1 MSALAWVTGSGS
13 SRFTPGLPRL
23 QHLKV
28 CSWHSPP
35 KKDKKRGLEKKATFF
50 NETTFSSFFFLR
62 GVGVY
67 IQIASNCSYTVL
79 HSA

>member
-50 NETTFSSFFFLR
+50 NGTTFFKVFFLR
-62 GVGVY
+62 GGGVY
-67 IQIASNCSYTVL
+67 TNYIKLQLYCIV
-79 HSA
+79 

>member
-50 NETTFSSFFFLR
+50 NETTFSSFFFFEGGR
-62 GVGVY
+62 SVY
-67 IQIASNCSYTVL
+67 TNCIKLQLYCF
-79 HSA
+79 A